1 MKLSVVIAAYNEQDN
16 IEELTRRLDRVLR
29 GLPATDSEMI
39 FVVEGLDGTREILE
53 RLSTEL
59 GRIQILYTE
68 KQSGLGS
75 AFRRGFAAV
84 SPDADLVLTMDADLN
99 HEPEEIPRLLEE
111 IQRRDLDVLVG
122 SRFIAGSRNEGIPL
136 WKWVLSILMNR
147 LIASLFDVEIRDK
160 TSGFRVY
167 RAQALRRLTGY
178 RNNDFA
184 FLAEMLIRATDEG
197 LRIGEAP
204 IHFTFRTRG
213 ESKMSIPKTSRSYLI
228 LLRSRFDTWSVV
240 ALVFLTFGVGARLLY
255 AFPVHKFVADADSLL
270 SGVRA
275 FDILGGKF
283 RIFYS
288 YVRIG
293 ALESY
298 MHAVS
303 FLALG
308 PSRTA
313 LALAPLVSGAL
324 TLLAFFFLVR
334 ELFGRRIACF
344 ALLIFALPSPSYL
357 AWTYMPNGYPETMLF
372 CVSTLYF
379 AARIARTG
387 FRTLSTIALGLCA
400 GLGFWNSLQT
410 LVCTIPALVWLFF
423 KRRSEILGKLR
434 VLAALAGGFTLGALP
449 WILYNVRYSFPS
461 LRQNF
466 AARPAH
472 GIAEVLSNARY
483 FLVYN
488 VSELTVGLNPL
499 FDGTPVTRLE
509 GWLRTPAAIVYG
521 MSALSF
527 VVIPWIWLRGKTG
540 RHQAFPFLLLWLI
553 LATVAILYAFSEA
566 GETRGYTVRYVLPL
580 YIPLAA
586 GVGLLVDAVWRRSR
600 LVAFVLAGL
609 LVLFHVSGYYLPW
622 TTQRLFLR
630 DHLRLDGEV
639 VRFLETNQIRWVC
652 GNYWVVYPFVFES
665 KRRVLGIPFTA
676 EYDHYGFAQELPAR
690 PGRWALVARDPAW
703 LRRWV
708 GRTGLHGAFLPAG
721 TGYHVFIPDARE
733 EQVRS
738 TQKTLALLQHTAPP
752 GY

>member
-1 MKLSVVIAAYNEQDN
+1 
-16 IEELTRRLDRVLR
+16 
-29 GLPATDSEMI
+29 
-39 FVVEGLDGTREILE
+39 
-53 RLSTEL
+53 
-59 GRIQILYTE
+59 
-68 KQSGLGS
+68 
-75 AFRRGFAAV
+75 
-84 SPDADLVLTMDADLN
+84 MDADLN

-160 TSGFRVY
+160 TSGFRIY
-167 RAQALRRLTGY
+167 RADALRRLTGY

-255 AFPVHKFVADADSLL
+255 AFPVHKYVPDADSLL
-270 SGVRA
+270 SGIRA
-275 FDILGGKF
+275 FDILHGKF

-298 MHAVS
+298 MHAAS
-303 FLALG
+303 FLVLG

-313 LALAPLVSGAL
+313 VALAPLLSGAL

-334 ELFGRRIACF
+334 ELFGRRVACF
-344 ALLIFALPSPSYL
+344 ALLVFALPSPSYL
-357 AWTYMPNGYPETMLF
+357 AWTYMPNGYPETMLLSV
-372 CVSTLYF
+372 CTLYF

-387 FRTLSTIALGLCA
+387 FQPLSTVALGLCA

-423 KRRSEILGKLR
+423 KRRSEILAKPGY
-434 VLAALAGGFTLGALP
+434 LAALAGSFTLGALP

-461 LRQNF
+461 LLENF

-472 GIAEVLSNARY
+472 GVAEVLSNARY
-483 FLVYN
+483 FFLYN
-488 VSELTVGLNPL
+488 VRELTIGLNPL
-499 FDGTPVTRLE
+499 FDGAPVTPLE
-509 GWLRTPAAIVYG
+509 GWLQIPAAVLYG
-521 MSALSF
+521 ASALLLA
-527 VVIPWIWLRGKTG
+527 VLPAILLKDRAG
-540 RHQAFPFLLLWLI
+540 RPRAFPFLLLWLI
-553 LATVAILYAFSEA
+553 LATVAALYASSAA

-580 YIPLAA
+580 YIPLAV
-586 GVGLLVDAVWRRSR
+586 GVGLLTNVVWQRSR
-600 LVAFVLAGL
+600 LMAVVLAGL
-609 LVLFHVSGYYLPW
+609 LVVFDLSGYYFPW
-622 TTQRLFLR
+622 TAQRHHLR
-630 DHLRLDGEV
+630 DHLRLDADV

-665 KRRVLGIPFTA
+665 GRTVLGIPSVA

-690 PGRWALVARDPAW
+690 PGRWALVGRDRGW
-703 LRRWV
+703 LRKWV
-708 GRTGLHGAFLPAG
+708 GKTGLRGQIVAVG
-721 TGYHVFIPDARE
+721 TGYSVFIPDGRE
-733 EQVRS
+733 EQTRS
-738 TQKTLALLQHTAPP
+738 TQKTLALLQQTAPW

>member
-16 IEELTRRLDRVLR
+16 IEELTRRLDGVLR

-39 FVVEGLDGTREILE
+39 FVVEGPDGTREILE

-111 IQRRDLDVLVG
+111 IQSRDLDVLVG

-147 LIASLFDVEIRDK
+147 LIASLFDVEVRDK
-160 TSGFRVY
+160 TSGFRIY
-167 RAQALRRLTGY
+167 RAEALRRLTGY

-240 ALVFLTFGVGARLLY
+240 ALVFLTLGAGARVLY
-255 AFPVHKFVADADSLL
+255 AFPVHKYVPDADSLL
-270 SGVRA
+270 SGIRA
-275 FDILGGKF
+275 FDILHGKF

-308 PSRTA
+308 PSRA
-313 LALAPLVSGAL
+313 AVALAPLFSGAL

-334 ELFGRRIACF
+334 ELFGRRVACF
-344 ALLIFALPSPSYL
+344 ALLIFALPSPSYM
-357 AWTYMPNGYPETMLF
+357 AWTYMPNGYPETMLLSV
-372 CVSTLYF
+372 CTLYF

-387 FRTLSTIALGLCA
+387 LRPLSTVALGLCA

-423 KRRSEILGKLR
+423 KRRSEILAKPGY
-434 VLAALAGGFTLGALP
+434 LAALASSFTLGALP

-461 LRQNF
+461 LLENF

-472 GIAEVLSNARY
+472 GVAEVLSNARY
-483 FLVYN
+483 FFLYN
-488 VSELTVGLNPL
+488 VRELTVGLNPL
-499 FDGTPVTRLE
+499 FDGAPVTPLE
-509 GWLRTPAAIVYG
+509 GWLQIPAAVLYG
-521 MSALSF
+521 ASALLLA
-527 VVIPWIWLRGKTG
+527 VLPAILLKNRAG
-540 RHQAFPFLLLWLI
+540 RPRAFPFLLLWLI
-553 LATVAILYAFSEA
+553 LATVAALYASSAA

-580 YIPLAA
+580 YIPLAV
-586 GVGLLVDAVWRRSR
+586 GVGLLTNAAWQRSR
-600 LVAFVLAGL
+600 PLAVVLAGL
-609 LVLFHVSGYYLPW
+609 LVVFHLSGYYFPW
-622 TTQRLFLR
+622 TAQRHHLR
-630 DHLRLDGEV
+630 DHLRLDADV

-665 KRRVLGIPFTA
+665 RRTVLGIPFIA

-690 PGRWALVARDPAW
+690 PGRWALVGRDPGW
-703 LRRWV
+703 LRKWV
-708 GRTGLHGAFLPAG
+708 GKTGLRGQIVAVG
-721 TGYHVFIPDARE
+721 TGYSVFIPDGRE
-733 EQVRS
+733 EQTRS
-738 TQKTLALLQHTAPP
+738 TQKTLALLQQTAPW